1 MATGKT
7 TPNTDFFAGMAA
19 PGMEWFQNMS
29 QQTLGSLQAMATPK
43 SSPIPDLAG
52 WVAPSLDA
60 DELDKRIREMKAV
73 HFWLEQNASML
84 ASTIQALEVQK
95 MTLSALKG
103 MNVRMD
109 DLAESLKLKPEQ
121 LMVKPKPAGETKATS
136 VQQAA
141 PKSSPAKPRKPK
153 PDSKSAS
160 NQQVNPASWWN
171 AMAEQFQSI
180 SKGLAEGA
188 KPVPKVAK
196 QTATQSSSKAATVKP
211 KRRASGPKQTD

>member
-121 LMVKPKPAGETKATS
+121 LMVKLKPAGETKATS
-136 VQQAA
+136 VQQAT
-141 PKSSPAKPRKPK
+141 PKSAPAKPRKPK
-153 PDSKSAS
+153 ADSKSAS

-188 KPVPKVAK
+188 KPVKVAK

>member
-7 TPNTDFFAGMAA
+7 APNTDFFAGMAA
-19 PGMEWFQNMS
+19 PGMEWFQNIS

-73 HFWLEQNASML
+73 HFWLEQNARML

-121 LMVKPKPAGETKATS
+121 LMVKPRPVAEPKVAPVKETVAK
-136 VQQAA
+136 AA
-141 PKSSPAKPRKPK
+141 PKPRKPK
-153 PDSKSAS
+153 TAATQK
-160 NQQVNPASWWN
+160 QTEQVNPASWWN

-188 KPVPKVAK
+188 KPASTVANK
-196 QTATQSSSKAATVKP
+196 GSAKGTGKTATVKP
-211 KRRASGPKQTD
+211 KPRANGPKQTD

>member
-121 LMVKPKPAGETKATS
+121 LMVKPKPASEPK
-136 VQQAA
+136 VA
-141 PKSSPAKPRKPK
+141 PKPAPAKPRKPK
-153 PDSKSAS
+153 ADSKSAS

-188 KPVPKVAK
+188 KPAPKVANQK
-196 QTATQSSSKAATVKP
+196 GSQNPGKTATVKP